1 MTDHEL
7 ASTDDLSLAS
17 HVEATEPGRFRWDV
31 PDHWQQGRGAFGGIV
46 VAAMT
51 RAAIASE
58 ADRERTVRAISCEI
72 LAPVL
77 AGEARVH
84 VETLRRGQGVTAL
97 DVRVMQTED
106 GASVLR
112 ARGTVTLARTRNHD
126 RDLQITEPP
135 VRPDY
140 DTVSRAP
147 VGPPFAPTFTQHLD
161 FRPLG
166 PAPFSGAEVPQVD
179 GWIAAPRASSWGA
192 PEVLALVDAYWP
204 SLMVLE
210 TAPRPLVTL
219 TFAAQLL
226 AVPERGPLYHRGR
239 ALAAQDGY
247 LAELRELFT
256 ADGRLVVANTQVIT
270 IVK

>member
-1 MTDHEL
+1 MIDHPL
-7 ASTDDLSLAS
+7 AAIGDLTLAT
-17 HVEATEPGRFRWDV
+17 HVTPIEPGRFVWSV
-31 PDHWQQGRGAFGGIV
+31 PDHWQQGRGAFGGLV

-51 RAAIASE
+51 RAAMASE
-58 ADRERTVRAISCEI
+58 VDAERAVRAIACEI

-84 VETLRRGQGVTAL
+84 VETLRRGAGVTAL

-135 VRPDY
+135 VRTDFDAAP
-140 DTVSRAP
+140 RAP

-166 PAPFSGAEVPQVD
+166 PAPFSGASVPQVD
-179 GWIAAPRASSWGA
+179 GWIAAPRTSGWGP
-192 PEVLALVDAYWP
+192 PELLALVDAYWP

-256 ADGRLVVANTQVIT
+256 ADGRLVVANQQVIT

>member
-1 MTDHEL
+1 MI
-7 ASTDDLSLAS
+7 DDLSLAS
-17 HVEATEPGRFRWDV
+17 QITAIDPAHFTWDV

-46 VAAMT
+46 VAAMA

-58 ADRERTVRAISCEI
+58 PEAERVLRAVSCEI

-77 AGEARVH
+77 AGPAWLR
-84 VETLRRGQGVTAL
+84 VETLRRGQGISAI
-97 DVRVMQTED
+97 DVRLTQDED
-106 GASVLR
+106 GTARLR
-112 ARGTVTLARTRNHD
+112 ARATLTLARARNHD
-126 RDLQITEPP
+126 RDLQISPP
-135 VRPDY
+135 PAATAFGAVP
-140 DTVSRAP
+140 RAP
-147 VGPPFAPTFTQHLD
+147 VGPPIAPTFTQHLD

-166 PAPFSGAEVPQVD
+166 PPPFSGASVPQVD
-179 GWIAAPRASSWGA
+179 GWIAAPRASSWGP
-192 PEVLALVDAYWP
+192 PELLALVDAYWP

-210 TAPRPLVTL
+210 SAPRPLVTL
-219 TFAAQLL
+219 TFTAQLL

-256 ADGRLVVANTQVIT
+256 ADGRLVVVNTQVIA

>member
-1 MTDHEL
+1 MI
-7 ASTDDLSLAS
+7 DLTLAS
-17 HVEATEPGRFRWDV
+17 HVTWVGPGRFTWDV
-31 PDHWQQGRGAFGGIV
+31 PNHWEQGRGAFGGIV

-58 ADRERTVRAISCEI
+58 ADGDRLVRALSCEI

-77 AGEARVH
+77 AGEAHVL
-84 VETLRRGQGVTAL
+84 VETLRRGQGVSAF
-97 DVRVMQTED
+97 DVRVLQTGE
-106 GASVLR
+106 GAAVLR

-126 RDLQITEPP
+126 RDLQVTEPP
-135 VRPDY
+135 ARADFDATP
-140 DTVSRAP
+140 RAP
-147 VGPPFAPTFTQHLD
+147 VGPPFAPSFTQHLD

-166 PAPFSGAEVPQVD
+166 PAPFSGANVPQVE
-179 GWIAAPRASSWGA
+179 GWIAAPEASSWGA
-192 PEVLALVDAYWP
+192 PEVLALVDSYWP

-247 LAELRELFT
+247 LAEIRELFT
-256 ADGRLVVANTQVIT
+256 AEGRLVVVNTQVIT